1 MQVNIQT
8 MKTQGRK
15 SLVDK
20 LVERSS
26 AEECT
31 GNIDEVK
38 IANENECVYSYTIC
52 VVLAVIALA
61 VSIGIGAYFVYSR
74 WYLKNITRVKFDT
87 RIQWNCIFQ
96 TTI

>member
-8 MKTQGRK
+8 LKTQGRK

-31 GNIDEVK
+31 ENIDEVK

-74 WYLKNITRVKFDT
+74 WYLKNITCVKFDT

>member
-31 GNIDEVK
+31 ENIDEVK

-61 VSIGIGAYFVYSR
+61 VSIGIGACFVYSR